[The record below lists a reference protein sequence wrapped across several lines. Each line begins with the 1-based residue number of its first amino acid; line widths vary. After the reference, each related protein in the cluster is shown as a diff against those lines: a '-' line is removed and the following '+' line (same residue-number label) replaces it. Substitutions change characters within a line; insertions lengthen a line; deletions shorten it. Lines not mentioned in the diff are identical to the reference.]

1 MKLQL
6 HMKKETQSWKKLCTR
21 WKKSRI
27 MCLSKAFII
36 EDNEKKVL
44 CDRVKTMS
52 SEDGKIILK
61 DLFDDV
67 WEIEGQ

>member
-1 MKLQL
+1 
-6 HMKKETQSWKKLCTR
+6 
-21 WKKSRI
+21 

-52 SEDGKIILK
+52 SENGKIILK

-67 WEIEGQ
+67 WEIEGQVEEINFVDNYIVLKEKTV